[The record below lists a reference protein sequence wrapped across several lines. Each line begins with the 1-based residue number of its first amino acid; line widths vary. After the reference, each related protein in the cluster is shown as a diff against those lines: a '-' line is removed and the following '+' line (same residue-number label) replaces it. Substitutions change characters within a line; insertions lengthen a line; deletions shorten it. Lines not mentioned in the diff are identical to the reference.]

1 MVLRASD
8 SSRAN
13 TPAELSSL
21 RPVVMKESVIVTPAA
36 APTSAERSDWLRL
49 KGVGIAAVGG
59 VQRRV
64 RTRSARDDATKVM
77 ERTKCCRAGWLATA
91 LSRTGSAR

>member
-36 APTSAERSDWLRL
+36 APTSAERRDWLRL
-49 KGVGIAAVGG
+49 KGVGIAAAVG
-59 VQRRV
+59 VQRHA
-64 RTRSARDDATKVM
+64 RTRSARDDATKSCA
-77 ERTKCCRAGWLATA
+77 RDCCVTACESMLAYLTRRRC
-91 LSRTGSAR
+91 S

>member
-36 APTSAERSDWLRL
+36 APTSAESSDWLRL

-59 VQRRV
+59 VQRHAAREVLVTTPPNLVRV
-64 RTRSARDDATKVM
+64 IVV
-77 ERTKCCRAGWLATA
+77 
-91 LSRTGSAR
+91 